1 MEESLKFAH
10 KRKTFGKKLI
20 DHPVI
25 RNKLANMARQVEASH
40 AWLEH
45 IIYNFDR
52 MDQKQLDTVLSGTI
66 AMGKA
71 HSTLVLE
78 YCAREAVQ
86 IFGGLGYTRG
96 GQGGKVERIYREV
109 RGLAIPG
116 GSEEILLD
124 LGVR

>member
-1 MEESLKFAH
+1 MSTK
-10 KRKTFGKKLI
+10 
-20 DHPVI
+20 
-25 RNKLANMARQVEASH
+25 
-40 AWLEH
+40 
-45 IIYNFDR
+45 
-52 MDQKQLDTVLSGTI
+52 QKNTQLSG
-66 AMGKA
+66 ALALLKA
-71 HSTLVLE
+71 QTTLTME